1 MWGLFIDTIFIYR
14 YIIPVTPNNP
24 VQCIFWHHESVPSSV
39 FVVRP
44 SLDKWALIRKIV
56 WRTCKLLIINLQINY
71 LIDEAVNTGKG
82 ANTISLL
89 QHFFS
94 THSLGEA
101 NLHLHA
107 DNCSGQNKNRYVM
120 QYLVWRVLVGLND
133 NITLS
138 FLIVGHTKFS
148 PDWCFGLLKQAYRRR
163 KIGCLDDIVHAI
175 EESAVVNHAQ
185 LVGRQDGTV
194 VVPTYDWAA
203 FFDEP
208 FRQRALQGIKSMHHL
223 RFTCEKPDSV
233 LVRDTSDSPERE
245 INLVKEKDWK
255 PAVDDLPA
263 VIPPPGLSLE
273 RRQYLFEKIR
283 EFCPPEC
290 QVWKAI
296 LRIQYTLDHFDMMLF
311 NSLQDLVCPDPGQA
325 DLTPSTPKRR
335 RRQIYNLPV
344 V

>member
-1 MWGLFIDTIFIYR
+1 MTRHPKQGTKSFKQYTYQNSTIHVHGMT
-14 YIIPVTPNNP
+14 VTKKY
-24 VQCIFWHHESVPSSV
+24 VPIQDV
-39 FVVRP
+39 TAV
-44 SLDKWALIRKIV
+44 
-56 WRTCKLLIINLQINY
+56 LLIINLQINY

-82 ANTISLL
+82 VNTIISLL
-89 QHFFS
+89 HHFFS

-101 NLHLHA
+101 NLHLYA

-120 QYLVWRVLVGLND
+120 QCLAWRVSVGLND

-138 FLIVGHTKFS
+138 YLIAGHTKFS

-185 LVGRQDGTV
+185 LVGRQDGTI
-194 VVPTYDWAA
+194 VVPTYERAA

-263 VIPPPGLSLE
+263 VILPPGLSLE

-290 QVWKAI
+290 QV
-296 LRIQYTLDHFDMMLF
+296 
-311 NSLQDLVCPDPGQA
+311 
-325 DLTPSTPKRR
+325 
-335 RRQIYNLPV
+335 
-344 V
+344 